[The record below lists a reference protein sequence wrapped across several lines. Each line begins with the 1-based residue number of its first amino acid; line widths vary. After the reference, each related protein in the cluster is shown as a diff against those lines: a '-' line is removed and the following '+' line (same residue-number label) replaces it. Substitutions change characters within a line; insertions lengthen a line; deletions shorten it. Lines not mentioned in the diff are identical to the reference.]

1 MARSRLPEHGKPW
14 TEVKATMEAAKAG
27 DSPWYSERAFRG
39 GSYFA
44 GEDVTAVANQ
54 AYQLYINTNALFAN
68 LAFSSLARYEADLVA
83 MLLEMMNAPEGA
95 IGSLTVGGTESILM
109 AVKTARDWA
118 RDAHPQAGAPEVIV
132 PRAAHPGFDKSAHLM
147 GFSAVRVLNSVDF
160 GADVEAMR
168 TAITPNTFMLV
179 ASAPSYPF
187 GVTDPVAEI
196 AALAA
201 EHGLWLHVD
210 ACHGGFI
217 FPFAKKLGYAFPD
230 YDFAVPGV
238 TSISVD
244 VHKLGY
250 SNKGVSALMFRE
262 AALEAYQRYTFD
274 TWPSGVYSTANLT
287 GSRSGGGLASAW
299 AVAHYLGEAGYL
311 RIVGKILKAR
321 DALVAGIGA
330 IPELSVWGEPHAYL
344 IAYGSEEIDIFA
356 VDDGMTERGWLTMRG
371 LEPDSVH
378 LFVDASH
385 EPPVVQRY
393 LADLAKVVAQVK
405 AGKIKARGE
414 GAVYAT

>member
-1 MARSRLPEHGKPW
+1 MVERKFPARGKPW
-14 TEVKATMEAAKAG
+14 AEVKTAMEAAKSD

-44 GEDVTAVANQ
+44 GEDVVAVANQ
-54 AYQLYINTNALFAN
+54 AYQLYINTNALFGN
-68 LAFSSLARYEADLVA
+68 LSFPSLAGYETDLVA
-83 MLLEMMNAPEGA
+83 MLLEMMSAPEDA
-95 IGSLTVGGTESILM
+95 AGSLTVGGTESILM

-118 RDAHPQAGAPEVIV
+118 REAHPGASQPEVIV
-132 PRAAHPGFDKSAHLM
+132 PRAAHPAFDKSAHLM
-147 GFSAVRVLNSVDF
+147 GFTATRVPTSVDF
-160 GADVEAMR
+160 RADVEAMR
-168 TAITPNTFMLV
+168 AAITPNTFMLV
-179 ASAPSYPF
+179 ASAPSYPY

-196 AALAA
+196 ATLAA
-201 EHGLWLHVD
+201 KHGFWLHVD

-217 FPFAKKLGYAFPD
+217 FPFAKKLGYRFPD

-250 SNKGVSALMFRE
+250 SNKGVSALLFRE

-274 TWPSGVYSTANLT
+274 EWPSGVYSTANLT

-299 AVAHYLGEAGYL
+299 AVTRYLGEEGYL
-311 RIVGKILKAR
+311 RIVGKILTAR
-321 DALVAGIGA
+321 DSLVAGIDA
-330 IPELSVWGEPHAYL
+330 IPGLSVWGEPHAYL
-344 IAYGSEEIDIFA
+344 VAYGSDEVDIFA

-378 LFVDASH
+378 LFVDGSH
-385 EPPVVQRY
+385 QPAVVERY
-393 LADLAKVVAQVK
+393 LADLADVVAEVK
-405 AGKIKARGE
+405 AGNIEARGE

>member
-1 MARSRLPEHGKPW
+1 MAERAFPARGKTW
-14 TEVKATMEAAKAG
+14 AEVKAAMETAREG
-27 DSPWYSERAFRG
+27 DFPWHSERAFRG

-44 GEDVTAVANQ
+44 GEDVTAVANE
-54 AYQLYINTNALFAN
+54 AYQLYINTNALFGN
-68 LAFSSLARYEADLVA
+68 LSFPSLTGYEADLVA

-118 RDAHPQAGAPEVIV
+118 RDALPQASAPEIIV
-132 PRAAHPGFDKSAHLM
+132 PHAAHPAFDKSAHLM
-147 GFSAVRVLNSVDF
+147 GFTTVRVPSSVDF
-160 GADVEAMR
+160 RADVEAMR
-168 TAITPNTFMLV
+168 AAINPNTFMLV
-179 ASAPSYPF
+179 ASAPSYPY

-196 AALAA
+196 AALGR

-217 FPFAKKLGYAFPD
+217 FPFAKKLGHTFPD

-250 SNKGVSALMFRE
+250 SNKGVSALMFHD

-274 TWPSGVYSTANLT
+274 AWPSGVYSTANLT

-299 AVAHYLGEAGYL
+299 AVARYLGEEGYL
-311 RIVGKILKAR
+311 RIVGKIMEAR
-321 DALVAGIGA
+321 DRLIAGIDA
-330 IPELSVWGEPHAYL
+330 IPGLSVWGEPHAYI
-344 IAYGSEEIDIFA
+344 IAYGADEIDIFA
-356 VDDGMTERGWLTMRG
+356 VDDGMTGRGWLTMRG

-378 LFVDASH
+378 LFVDATH
-385 EPPVVQRY
+385 EAPVVERY
-393 LADLAKVVAQVK
+393 LTDLADVVEQVK
-405 AGKIKARGE
+405 AGKIEARGE

>member
-1 MARSRLPEHGKPW
+1 MAKPAFPARGKTW
-14 TEVKATMEAAKAG
+14 AEVKSAMEAAKGA
-27 DSPWYSERAFRG
+27 DAPWYSERAFRG

-44 GEDVTAVANQ
+44 GEDVVAVANQ
-54 AYQLYINTNALFAN
+54 AYQLYINTNALFGN
-68 LAFSSLARYEADLVA
+68 LAFPSLTGFESDLVA
-83 MLLEMMNAPEGA
+83 MLLEMMDAPDGA

-118 RDAHPQAGAPEVIV
+118 RDAHPQATAPEIIV

-147 GFSAVRVLNSVDF
+147 GFAAVRVPKSVDF
-160 GADVEAMR
+160 RADVAAMR
-168 TAITPNTFMLV
+168 AAITPNTFMLV
-179 ASAPSYPF
+179 ASAPSYPY

-196 AALAA
+196 ADLAA
-201 EHGLWLHVD
+201 EHNLWLHVD

-217 FPFAKKLGYAFPD
+217 FPFAKKLGYRFPD
-230 YDFAVPGV
+230 YDFSVPGV

-250 SNKGVSALMFRE
+250 SNKGVSALLFRE

-274 TWPSGVYSTANLT
+274 EWPSGVYSTANLT
-287 GSRSGGGLASAW
+287 GSRSGGGVASAW
-299 AVAHYLGEAGYL
+299 AVAHYLGEEGYL
-311 RIVGKILKAR
+311 RLVGVILKAR
-321 DALVAGIGA
+321 DSIATGIAA
-330 IPELSVWGEPHAYL
+330 IPGLRVWGEPHAYM
-344 IAYGSEEIDIFA
+344 IAYGSDEIDIFA
-356 VDDGMTERGWLTMRG
+356 VDDGMIERGWRAMRG

-385 EPPVVQRY
+385 EPAVVERY
-393 LADLAKVVAQVK
+393 LADLADVVAQVK
-405 AGKIKARGE
+405 AGKIEARGE

>member
-1 MARSRLPEHGKPW
+1 MPKRKFPARGKAW
-14 TEVKATMEAAKAG
+14 AEVKTAMEAAKSD

-39 GSYFA
+39 GSYYA
-44 GEDVTAVANQ
+44 GEDVVAVANQ
-54 AYQLYINTNALFAN
+54 AYQLYINTNALFGN
-68 LAFSSLARYEADLVA
+68 LSFPSLSRYETDLIA
-83 MLLEMMNAPEGA
+83 MLLEMMNAPQGA
-95 IGSLTVGGTESILM
+95 IGSLTVGGTESIVM

-118 RDAHPQAGAPEVIV
+118 RDAHPQASQPEVIV
-132 PRAAHPGFDKSAHLM
+132 PRAAHPAFDKSAHLM
-147 GFSAVRVLNSVDF
+147 GFTAVRVPASVDF
-160 GADVEAMR
+160 RADVEAMR
-168 TAITPNTFMLV
+168 DAITANTFMLV
-179 ASAPSYPF
+179 ASAPSYPY
-187 GVTDPVAEI
+187 GVTDPATEI

-217 FPFAKKLGYAFPD
+217 FPFAKTLGYTFPD
-230 YDFAVPGV
+230 YDFSVPGV

-250 SNKGVSALMFRE
+250 SNKGVSALLFRD

-274 TWPSGVYSTANLT
+274 EWPSGVYSTTNLT

-299 AVAHYLGEAGYL
+299 AVAHYLGEEGYL
-311 RIVGKILKAR
+311 HIVDKILKAR
-321 DALVAGIGA
+321 DSLVAGLNA
-330 IPELSVWGEPHAYL
+330 IPGLSVWGEPHAYL
-344 IAYGSEEIDIFA
+344 IAYGSPDLDIFA

-385 EPPVVQRY
+385 EPAVVDRY
-393 LADLAKVVAQVK
+393 LADLAEVVAQVR
-405 AGKIKARGE
+405 AGKIEARGK